1 MKPGPR
7 IAIAIVAAG
16 IAAIVVQWYLA
27 ISREAPPAAAA
38 ATTAPRTQPFPS
50 PAQQPAAPA
59 TSIAPEAASEGD
71 GLHRVPLPP
80 VDARSPAWI
89 SMAQARQSG
98 DERAPPLERSVPA
111 EHPAASVLADHDAYA
126 ASQLAQKQRLAAA
139 YVQAAGPELANLQA
153 DLERGREAGVPPE
166 ELARVAEKIRRI
178 EQQRKA
184 ADALLAK
191 GKGK

>member
-1 MKPGPR
+1 MKRGPR
-7 IAIAIVAAG
+7 IAIAVAAAG
-16 IAAIVVQWYLA
+16 AAAIAAQWHFA
-27 ISREAPPAAAA
+27 ISREAPPAAGE
-38 ATTAPRTQPFPS
+38 TAMASRTQPAPL

-59 TSIAPEAASEGD
+59 AALAPVAAGEGD
-71 GLHRVPLPP
+71 GLRRVPLPP

-98 DERAPPLERSVPA
+98 DERAPPLERSAPA

-191 GKGK
+191 GKEQ